1 MPACPESS
9 SPNVT
14 ASPPPASSCCISFRE
29 SSAASLVCWT
39 IWPASGTSC
48 AMRRPSRALHR
59 AMQIP
64 AGTISF
70 KFIFMYLF
78 FRYGD
83 QFYHVHQHVTTIAR
97 LLVRT
102 EILERKRN
110 GNIRARFHSDIA
122 ARSEEHTSELK
133 SLMRISYAV
142 FCLQKKQKHKN

>member
-1 MPACPESS
+1 
-9 SPNVT
+9 
-14 ASPPPASSCCISFRE
+14 
-29 SSAASLVCWT
+29 
-39 IWPASGTSC
+39 
-48 AMRRPSRALHR
+48 MRRPSRALHR

-122 ARSEEHTSELK
+122 AVIIPQVVPFLERSIRITKHDLVVRSEEHTSALQ

-142 FCLQKKQKHKN
+142 FCLKKKKTKTQL

>member
-1 MPACPESS
+1 
-9 SPNVT
+9 
-14 ASPPPASSCCISFRE
+14 
-29 SSAASLVCWT
+29 
-39 IWPASGTSC
+39 
-48 AMRRPSRALHR
+48 
-59 AMQIP
+59 MQIP

-122 ARSEEHTSELK
+122 AVIIPQVVPFLERSI
-133 SLMRISYAV
+133 RITKHDLVVNDLLIINGQVGASCSSSAMDQADPV
-142 FCLQKKQKHKN
+142 FSSRPSGNSQME